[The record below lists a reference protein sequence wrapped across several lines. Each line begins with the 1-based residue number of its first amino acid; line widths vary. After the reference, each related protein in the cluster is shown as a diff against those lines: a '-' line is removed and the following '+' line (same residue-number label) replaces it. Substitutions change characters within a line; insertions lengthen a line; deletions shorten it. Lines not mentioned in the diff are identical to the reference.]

1 MPIVVLVGQVALLA
15 FEVCVI
21 VGMLSWRYPRVASVA
36 VGLGVACVALGP
48 RTVAAI
54 LFYTPIALAA
64 WYTVGWGLSRSGRT
78 GKVLALWR
86 GLVGRR
92 LHSTWR
98 RWTVY
103 ERRWQKTLE
112 RHHLTEPRERGL
124 DKVPR
129 YRVRTGP
136 FGDTIRVRVLRGQY
150 ARDFT
155 GLDGETA
162 KALAKAFNAREC
174 RVTDEPQSDW
184 ITLWLP
190 RGKDPLATPVP
201 FPAVPTSTSEVD
213 LSAVPIGVDEKGR
226 QVKVPVLGSHLLIA
240 SITGGGKG
248 SAIYSVLLHLVPFI
262 REGSVRVWIVD
273 PKRGLEL
280 APISNLAYVDPV
292 AGRRFEDRTSKE
304 IGEMLAEAV
313 AVMDASADKLKAKG
327 LRKLERPTP
336 AHPLNL
342 VIVDELGRL
351 SDDKDAQAPLKTLIN
366 VGRGP
371 GVSVIGALQTPTKE
385 VAKFRDEIPVKWVGR
400 MESKEYVRLCLGRE
414 AVLNGAAADEIP
426 ASMPGAGYMKID
438 RVDDNE
444 DVSWLDRALPWRRRR
459 REFLAGRAMEP
470 VRMRCYHVTD
480 DLIAEV
486 QAMFSPDDEAAIA
499 EFDDPARP
507 PDAVDHGEL
516 EPVPAGAPAGT
527 DAWAEERVVRDRR
540 GRFAGAPRRGLYD
553 DEDEAPDPEDGANG
567 EL

>member
-1 MPIVVLVGQVALLA
+1 VPLVVVFVQAILLA

-21 VGMLSWRYPRVASVA
+21 LGMLAWRYPRVATV
-36 VGLGVACVALGP
+36 VVLLGSACVALGP
-48 RTVAAI
+48 RMVAAI
-54 LFYTPIALAA
+54 LVYTPVALAG
-64 WYTVGWGLSRSGRT
+64 WYLGGWVLLRTGRT

-92 LHSTWR
+92 LHASWR

-112 RHHLTEPRERGL
+112 RHNLTEPRERGL

-136 FGDTIRVRVLRGQY
+136 FGDTLRVKVLRGQY

-174 RVTDEPQSDW
+174 RVSDEPQSDW

-201 FPAVPTSTSEVD
+201 FPGVPKTTAEVD

-226 QVKVPVLGSHLLIA
+226 QVKVPVLGSHLLVA
-240 SITGGGKG
+240 AITGGGKG
-248 SAIYSVLLHLVPFI
+248 SALYSVLLHLVPFI

-273 PKRGLEL
+273 PKRGVEL
-280 APISNLAYVDPV
+280 APISALAY
-292 AGRRFEDRTSKE
+292 RFEDRGLKE
-304 IGEMLAEAV
+304 IGELLAELV
-313 AVMDASADKLKAKG
+313 TVMDASADRLKVAK
-327 LRKLERPTP
+327 LRKLSPTP
-336 AHPLNL
+336 DHPLNV

-351 SDDKDAQAPLKTLIN
+351 SDDKECQGPLKELIN
-366 VGRGP
+366 VGRAP

-426 ASMPGAGYMKID
+426 MSMPGAGYLKID
-438 RVDDNE
+438 RVDDDDE
-444 DVSWLDRALPWRRRR
+444 TSWLDRTLPWRRRR
-459 REFLAGRAMEP
+459 LEILSGRAMEP
-470 VRMRCYHVTD
+470 TRMRCYHVTD
-480 DLIAEV
+480 DLIADV
-486 QAMFSPDDEAAIA
+486 NALFSPDDATAI
-499 EFDDPARP
+499 EEVDDPP
-507 PDAVDHGEL
+507 VDAGDGTSVAL
-516 EPVPAGAPAGT
+516 EPVAAGGGGER
-527 DAWAEERVVRDRR
+527 DWDEERVARDRR
-540 GRFAGAPRRGLYD
+540 GRFAGSAPETPQGRPAASRGLYD
-553 DEDEAPDPEDGANG
+553 VDDPGDDAPAVV
-567 EL
+567 

>member
-1 MPIVVLVGQVALLA
+1 VAIFVLFVQTLLLAVEVVVIVV
-15 FEVCVI
+15 
-21 VGMLSWRYPRVASVA
+21 MLSWRYPRAASTLVVLL
-36 VGLGVACVALGP
+36 VGCVVLSPA
-48 RTVAAI
+48 TVAAI
-54 LFYTPIALAA
+54 LFYGPIGVAA
-64 WYTVGWGLSRSGRT
+64 WWAIGLGLLKTGRT

-92 LHSTWR
+92 LHASWR

-136 FGDTIRVRVLRGQY
+136 FGDTLRVKVLRGQY

-174 RVTDEPQSDW
+174 RVSDEPQSDW

-201 FPAVPTSTSEVD
+201 FPRVPKTTGEVD
-213 LSAVPIGVDEKGR
+213 LTAVPIGVDEKGR

-262 REGSVRVWIVD
+262 REGSVRVWIAD
-273 PKRGLEL
+273 PKRGVEL
-280 APISNLAYVDPV
+280 APISALAY
-292 AGRRFEDRTSKE
+292 RFEDRGTKE
-304 IGEMLAEAV
+304 IGEMLADAV
-313 AVMDASADKLKAKG
+313 KVMDASADRLKLAK
-327 LRKLERPTP
+327 LRKLSPTP
-336 AHPLNL
+336 DHPLNVVL
-342 VIVDELGRL
+342 VDELGRL
-351 SDDKDAQAPLKTLIN
+351 SDDKECQAPLKELIN
-366 VGRGP
+366 VGRAP
-371 GVSVIGALQTPTKE
+371 GVSVIGALQTPTKD

-426 ASMPGAGYMKID
+426 MSMPGAGYLKID
-438 RVDDNE
+438 RLDDDDE
-444 DVSWLDRALPWRRRR
+444 TTWLDRTLPWRRRR
-459 REFLAGRAMEP
+459 LEILSGRAMEP
-470 VRMRCYHVTD
+470 TRMRCYHVTD
-480 DLIAEV
+480 ELIAEV
-486 QAMFSPDDEAAIA
+486 NAMFLPDDEAAIA
-499 EFDDPARP
+499 EFDE
-507 PDAVDHGEL
+507 PDG
-516 EPVPAGAPAGT
+516 EPVGG
-527 DAWAEERVVRDRR
+527 DGEEWDEDRVARDRR
-540 GRFAGAPRRGLYD
+540 GRFAGAIAKGRAAGYD
-553 DEDEAPDPEDGANG
+553 VDDPSDPDYVDELAVDEPPPVV
-567 EL
+567 